1 MEEYKKYTQ
10 YKFTETLITTVLM
23 LFVVA
28 SVFIIGKT
36 INPEEK
42 YSKISNSSIITITQ
56 L

>member
-1 MEEYKKYTQ
+1 MEKYKKYTQ
-10 YKFTETLITTVLM
+10 FKFTETLIITVLI
-23 LFVVA
+23 LFVMV
-28 SVFIIGKT
+28 SMFIIGKT